1 MPTFDID
8 RKEITAF
15 ELDSRYIFKQYFD
28 NDDLFQEL
36 KQYYNTDS
44 HRFEIPEGEL
54 SKVRDILS
62 NYFYE
67 LETVGNI
74 TDYSVV
80 QQKETDSST
89 IFRNA
94 VAFQR
99 KGNHNVL
106 LMKDKISVRQAVEK
120 GAVRSKKSDLKMER
134 IQWEI
139 DRL

>member
-1 MPTFDID
+1 GTSISTLCNSS
-8 RKEITAF
+8 E
-15 ELDSRYIFKQYFD
+15 DSPSA
-28 NDDLFQEL
+28 N
-36 KQYYNTDS
+36 
-44 HRFEIPEGEL
+44 
-54 SKVRDILS
+54 ILS

-99 KGNHNVL
+99 KGNHDVF
-106 LMKDKISVRQAVEK
+106 LMKDKISVRQAVD
-120 GAVRSKKSDLKMER
+120 KKSDLKMER